1 MCVGGKGQ
9 TTHEAALLFINII
22 NYYYV
27 LCSSQYDIQVNC
39 WFCNINSRVPY
50 AERSSWTCRHCEQYN
65 GFTKDG
71 DYNRDIL
78 QRSDQ
83 QSRNSSGAS
92 ASGIFCA
99 NSYYSHELMPAGGS
113 GNPGNGFCDHC
124 NEAQRL
130 KVEKLAQFEPKNES
144 RFNQELKLYK

>member
-1 MCVGGKGQ
+1 MGGEGQ
-9 TTHEAALLFINII
+9 DIIII
-22 NYYYV
+22 NYDYV
-27 LCSSQYDIQVNC
+27 PCSSRYDIQVNC

-50 AERSSWTCRHCEQYN
+50 AERSCWTCRHCEQYN

-83 QSRNSSGAS
+83 QSRNSSGTSAS
-92 ASGIFCA
+92 ANGGIFCA
-99 NSYYSHELMPAGGS
+99 NSYYVSHETPAGGG

-144 RFNQELKLYK
+144 RFEQELKLYK

>member
-1 MCVGGKGQ
+1 M
-9 TTHEAALLFINII
+9 LL
-22 NYYYV
+22 
-27 LCSSQYDIQVNC
+27 LLLHSSRYDIQVNC

-50 AERSSWTCRHCEQYN
+50 AERCSWTCRHCEQYN

-78 QRSDQ
+78 QRSHDSQQ
-83 QSRNSSGAS
+83 QSRNSS
-92 ASGIFCA
+92 ASGGGSSGGGAFCA
-99 NSYYSHELMPAGGS
+99 NSYYNNELHAGAATQAS
-113 GNPGNGFCDHC
+113 NGFCDHC

-144 RFNQELKLYK
+144 RFEQELKQYK